1 MLPMEI
7 AGRMVDGENL
17 VKIRREYRGM
27 TISAPA
33 EQAGA
38 AGLMFRRLKVARG
51 TAQSPLTKSW
61 TLPLKQNLP
70 IWSKLPPTRPVFD

>member
-33 EQAGA
+33 EKA
-38 AGLMFRRLKVARG
+38 AVSQSYVSQIESDARDD
-51 TAQSPLTKSW
+51 TISAYKKLDA
-61 TLPLKQNLP
+61 TLNAELADL
-70 IWSKLPPTRPVFD
+70 V